1 MSRWK
6 ENPMKGKIAV
16 FVSIAALAM
25 FIAAPMASASGYD
38 FWWRMLIRGEYV
50 FTGSGACTLAPTG
63 FKENFTPKDPGLAW
77 MGPNFWAGV
86 YTFNSNNTGKMEAHQ
101 VYHDGPPFY
110 GAGAANL
117 SWEFTY
123 EMDGPEITFTL
134 IPHTYSL
141 EYTLGPNTRVLPKVV
156 PPSLAY
162 FDKPWT
168 GRISPDGRTLFVF
181 YGVPM
186 KLVIPE
192 LGGIEAVC
200 QAVHQGFKTH

>member
-1 MSRWK
+1 ML
-6 ENPMKGKIAV
+6 MAV
-16 FVSIAALAM
+16 
-25 FIAAPMASASGYD
+25 PMASAHD
-38 FWWRMLIRGEYV
+38 FWWRMLIRGEYA

-63 FKENFTPKDPGLAW
+63 FNENFTPKDPGSAW

-123 EMDGPEITFTL
+123 EMDGPEITFTF
-134 IPHTYSL
+134 IPGTYYL
-141 EYTLGPNTRVLPKVV
+141 EYTEGPNAGLKVETPNPV
-156 PPSLAY
+156 V
-162 FDKPWT
+162 FDHPWT
-168 GRISPDGRTLFVF
+168 GRISPDGRNLFVF

-186 KLVIPE
+186 KLIIPE
-192 LGGIEAVC
+192 GILFPGAPLFELIC
-200 QAVHQGFKTH
+200 NGVHQGFKTHY